1 MTLQETGRLFRNGEA
16 RTLFMSIPSA
26 IARDSAFPF
35 DEEDD
40 VIVRVH
46 DDRLVI
52 QREPDTQEPPANNG
66 TPVST
71 D

>member
-1 MTLQETGRLFRNGEA
+1 MTLEETGRLFRNGKA

-26 IARDSAFPF
+26 VARDSAFPF
-35 DEEDD
+35 EEEDD

-52 QREPDTQEPPANNG
+52 HRETDTRQPPANSG
-66 TPVST
+66 TNART

>member
-1 MTLQETGRLFRNGEA
+1 MTLQETGRLFRNGKA

-26 IARDSAFPF
+26 VARDSAFPF
-35 DEEDD
+35 EREDD

-52 QREPDTQEPPANNG
+52 QREPDTQEPPANNR